1 MQALLNYKKSFG
13 IHNFDILVGYQQ
25 ESESSDW
32 LKGSRSGYP
41 TNLIWELNPGP
52 KDNWSN
58 DDYDNK
64 YILSLSMRSDASSRF
79 AVGSRWSTFPSVAAA
94 WRLSQESFMEGTRSF
109 LDDLKIRA
117 SWGQTGNANGL
128 GLYPS
133 WFRQVV

>member
-41 TNLIWELNPGP
+41 TDLIWELNPGP

-58 DDYDNK
+58 DGNGEHWALASFIGRINYDYDNK
-64 YILSLSMRSDASSRF
+64 ISCR
-79 AVGSRWSTFPSVAAA
+79 
-94 WRLSQESFMEGTRSF
+94 
-109 LDDLKIRA
+109 
-117 SWGQTGNANGL
+117 
-128 GLYPS
+128 
-133 WFRQVV
+133 